1 MEYGTYQDL
10 LRDDRGAGRSGS
22 AGPPYFSS
30 PNIVNDLDQTLAA
43 NQMFGLDA
51 VAGNRAVAIDNA
63 YAMKGVNPNSND
75 IGNDV
80 SNLMMSQ
87 NQNQN
92 GNYMGAFHLQPQ
104 ELMTP
109 HSLDARNINSTN
121 NTVGEEISSG
131 KDEQSKRSGSSGAS
145 TKAKGKSS
153 SNASSAKN
161 SSPTSNGP
169 TEEELYQRRKAQNR
183 AAQRAFRERKEGKLK
198 ELSGKLKDA
207 EVEREK
213 LEKILNELKQ
223 KNQQLDMENK
233 LLQKQRSQSQQGD
246 SSNILDN
253 SLTASMNK
261 SPFTTNSTVEESSEK
276 VLLFKF
282 PNTTKCDFIAG
293 TIDWSRHGR
302 GDDSAL
308 EASKLGHSYE
318 IENEKVLTISAVWDY
333 LVEFTALN
341 DDYELDIPGIM
352 DELRGKEKCHGFGP
366 AYPIS
371 LINSIIMNHIDC
383 EY

>member
-1 MEYGTYQDL
+1 
-10 LRDDRGAGRSGS
+10 
-22 AGPPYFSS
+22 
-30 PNIVNDLDQTLAA
+30 
-43 NQMFGLDA
+43 
-51 VAGNRAVAIDNA
+51 
-63 YAMKGVNPNSND
+63 VNPNSND
-75 IGNDV
+75 INNDV

-92 GNYMGAFHLQPQ
+92 GNYMGGFHLQPQ
-104 ELMTP
+104 ELTTP
-109 HSLDARNINSTN
+109 HSLDARNINSMN

-131 KDEQSKRSGSSGAS
+131 KEEQSKRSGSSGAS
-145 TKAKGKSS
+145 NKVKGKGTS
-153 SNASSAKN
+153 N

-233 LLQKQRSQSQQGD
+233 LLQKQRSQSQQGN

-308 EASKLGHSYE
+308 EASKFGHSYE

-383 EY
+383 DY